1 MFDKDRRL
9 FQIPNTRYSTKEI
22 FHWLWLAWRGNHKQA
37 ILNALIGL
45 LSVGVSLATVWAV
58 QNAIDVASHVKPGS
72 IYIAVS
78 IMGGLI
84 LCDFALS
91 IASVWVR
98 NLLGIKAQNRMQ
110 QNMLDRILRSEWHGR
125 ERYHSGDVLNRLELD
140 VANVVTFLTETIPS
154 SISTLAMFLGAFCY
168 LLTKDWRLAL
178 LIVVII
184 Q

>member
-1 MFDKDRRL
+1 MIDKIRRL
-9 FQIPNTRYSTKEI
+9 FQIPNTRYTTKEI

-110 QNMLDRILRSEWHGR
+110 QNMLDRI
-125 ERYHSGDVLNRLELD
+125 
-140 VANVVTFLTETIPS
+140 
-154 SISTLAMFLGAFCY
+154 
-168 LLTKDWRLAL
+168 
-178 LIVVII
+178 
-184 Q
+184 